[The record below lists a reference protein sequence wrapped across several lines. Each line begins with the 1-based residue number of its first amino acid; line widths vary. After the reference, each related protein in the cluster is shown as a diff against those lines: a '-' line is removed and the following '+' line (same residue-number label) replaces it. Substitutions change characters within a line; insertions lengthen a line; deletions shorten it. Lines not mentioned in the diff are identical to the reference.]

1 MTQNTALTIMKL
13 GHSVFLTGGAGTG
26 KTFVLNE
33 YISWC
38 KRHRIPL
45 AITASTGIAATHVGG
60 ATLHSWS
67 GTGIKESLTDMD
79 LDAIS
84 QKKNLYDRYTKT
96 QVLIIDEISML
107 HAYRLDMVDKIARMF
122 RGNSKPFGGMQIIMC
137 GDFFQLP
144 PISKNQ
150 NNARDFA
157 FYSESWK
164 KINPVVCYLT
174 RNYRQQ
180 EDSLSSILNSIR
192 SNEVEDGIYDTFQD
206 LLENPSSDF
215 YDHPHT
221 KLYTHNEDVDRI
233 NASEYKKLKGKEVVY
248 EMATRGKKQLVDA
261 IKMNCLAHE
270 VLRLRP
276 GTQVMF
282 IKNDLGKKYYNG
294 TLGEVTGFE
303 SDNSPI
309 VKTLS
314 GDIINVQ
321 PDSWHIEDDGKILA
335 EIKQLPLRYSWA
347 ITVHKSQGM
356 TLDRAEM
363 DLSKSFGFGMGYV
376 ALSRVRSISGLRLLG
391 MSGSALAMH
400 PDIIEFDKKL
410 KERSERAVEALQKY
424 ENDELVQK
432 QNNFILSA
440 GGSVEEIKPE
450 ELKQVEEKDKTPT
463 AEITRNLLLQNK
475 TLAEVATE
483 RGLTLGTIITHLE
496 SIKKLDKNFDFSKLN
511 IIDKT
516 LNKTKVSKIKKA
528 LKSNNNM
535 LSPTLSELEKN
546 GIKTNYEEIRLA
558 RLL

>member
-122 RGNSKPFGGMQIIMC
+122 RGNSKPFGGMQVIMC

-144 PISKNQ
+144 PISKDQ

-233 NASEYKKLKGKEVVY
+233 NASEYKKLNGKEVVY

-424 ENDELVQK
+424 ESDELIQK

-528 LKSNNNM
+528 LKNNDNM